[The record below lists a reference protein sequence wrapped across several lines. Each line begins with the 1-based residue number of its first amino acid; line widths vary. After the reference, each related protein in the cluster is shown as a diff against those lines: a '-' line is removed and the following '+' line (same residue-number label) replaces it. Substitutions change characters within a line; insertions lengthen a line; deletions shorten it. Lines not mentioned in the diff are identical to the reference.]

1 MTDRGILITVSGPSG
16 SGKGT
21 VLGELIKKHDDV
33 KISVSMTTRQ
43 KRNGE
48 IDGTNYYFVNRE
60 YFEKKINENGM
71 LEYAEY
77 AGNYYGTPKE
87 PVDKMLN
94 EGKAVILEIDVQG
107 ADKIKDIYPDVVR
120 IFIMPPSVGV
130 LERRLRGRNT
140 EDEETINHRLVIAK
154 GEMRMAPDY
163 DYIVVND
170 ALDEA
175 VKDVETIIDAER
187 LRASRNKKIISEV
200 INYV

>member
-1 MTDRGILITVSGPSG
+1 MTEKGMLITVSGPSG

-21 VLGELIKKHDDV
+21 VLGELIKKRDDV

-48 IDGTNYYFVNRE
+48 IDAVNYYFVAKD
-60 YFEKKINENGM
+60 YFEKKISEGSM
-71 LEYAEY
+71 LEYAQY

-87 PVDKMLN
+87 PVDEMLKA
-94 EGKAVILEIDVQG
+94 GKAVILEIDVQG
-107 ADKIKDIYPDVVR
+107 ADKIKEIYPDVIR
-120 IFIMPPSVGV
+120 IFIMPPSASV

-154 GEMRMAPDY
+154 GEMKMASEY
-163 DYIVVND
+163 DFIVIND
-170 ALDEA
+170 ELDSA

-187 LRASRNKKIISEV
+187 LKASRNKIFLSEV
-200 INYV
+200 INNV

>member
-1 MTDRGILITVSGPSG
+1 MIDKGMLITVSGPSG

-21 VLGELIKKHDDV
+21 VLGELIKKRDDV

-48 IDGTNYYFVNRE
+48 IDALNYYFVTKD
-60 YFEKKINENGM
+60 YFEKKINEGGM
-71 LEYAEY
+71 LEYAQY

-87 PVDKMLN
+87 PVDEMLKA
-94 EGKAVILEIDVQG
+94 GKAVILEIDVQG
-107 ADKIKDIYPDVVR
+107 ADKIKEIYPDVIR
-120 IFIMPPSVGV
+120 IFIMPPSASV

-154 GEMRMAPDY
+154 GEMRMASEY
-163 DYIVVND
+163 DFIVIND
-170 ALDEA
+170 ELDSA

-187 LRASRNKKIISEV
+187 LKASRNKIFLSEV
-200 INYV
+200 INNV

>member
-1 MTDRGILITVSGPSG
+1 MIDKGMIITVSGPSG

-21 VLGELIKKHDDV
+21 VLGELIKRRGDV

-48 IDGTNYYFVNRE
+48 IDGVNYYFVNKE
-60 YFEKKINENGM
+60 YFEKKINAGSM

-87 PVDKMLN
+87 PVDEMLKA
-94 EGKAVILEIDVQG
+94 GKAVILEIDVQG
-107 ADKIKDIYPDVVR
+107 ADKIKEIYPNVIR
-120 IFIMPPSVGV
+120 IFIMPPSVSV

-154 GEMRMAPDY
+154 GEMRMASEY
-163 DYIVVND
+163 DFIVVND
-170 ALDEA
+170 ELESA
-175 VKDVETIIDAER
+175 VKDIETIIDAER
-187 LRASRNKKIISEV
+187 LKASRNKKFLSEV
-200 INYV
+200 INNV